1 MLSRDTFNLIP
12 IRDKSKIPLIA
23 WAEFKNKKYDGDIK
37 TTNYAVICGEVSRC
51 VVIDIDSPELTP
63 EIFQGWE
70 ELKKKTLVVKTGSGG
85 YHIYVKPNNKDLSTI
100 LNYEEVVNKI
110 RLLVKKQHHELIED
124 LAENIF
130 EIIFQNRLVK
140 TINIKIEKL
149 DIIKNSESV
158 GIEFS
163 KSKI

>member
-1 MLSRDTFNLIP
+1 MKIIKLKLKDNFKYKRKVIIKNLV
-12 IRDKSKIPLIA
+12 L
-23 WAEFKNKKYDGDIK
+23 N
-37 TTNYAVICGEVSRC
+37 
-51 VVIDIDSPELTP
+51 
-63 EIFQGWE
+63 IFIGIHNFE
-70 ELKKKTLVVKTGSGG
+70 KKKKQRVRFNIEVVTNPN
-85 YHIYVKPNNKDLSTI
+85 IKPNNKDLTTI
-100 LNYEEVVNKI
+100 LNYEDLINKI
-110 RLLVKKQHHELIED
+110 KLLVKKQHHELIED

-140 TINIKIEKL
+140 KTNIKIEKL

>member
-1 MLSRDTFNLIP
+1 MKIIKLKIKESFKCKRKVIIKNLV
-12 IRDKSKIPLIA
+12 L
-23 WAEFKNKKYDGDIK
+23 N
-37 TTNYAVICGEVSRC
+37 
-51 VVIDIDSPELTP
+51 
-63 EIFQGWE
+63 IFIGIHNFE
-70 ELKKKTLVVKTGSGG
+70 KKKKQRVRFNIEVVTNPN
-85 YHIYVKPNNKDLSTI
+85 IKPNNKDLTTI
-100 LNYEEVVNKI
+100 LNYEDLINKI
-110 RLLVKKQHHELIED
+110 KLLVKKQHHELIED

-140 TINIKIEKL
+140 KTNIKIEKL

>member
-1 MLSRDTFNLIP
+1 MKIIKLKIKERFKYKRKVIIKNLV
-12 IRDKSKIPLIA
+12 L
-23 WAEFKNKKYDGDIK
+23 N
-37 TTNYAVICGEVSRC
+37 
-51 VVIDIDSPELTP
+51 
-63 EIFQGWE
+63 IFIGIHNFE
-70 ELKKKTLVVKTGSGG
+70 KKKKQRVRFNIEVVTDPN
-85 YHIYVKPNNKDLSTI
+85 IKPNNKDLTTI
-100 LNYEEVVNKI
+100 LNYEDLINKI
-110 RLLVKKQHHELIED
+110 KLLVKKQHHELIED

-140 TINIKIEKL
+140 KTSIKIEKL

>member
-1 MLSRDTFNLIP
+1 MKIIKFKTKEQFKYKRKVIIKNLV
-12 IRDKSKIPLIA
+12 L
-23 WAEFKNKKYDGDIK
+23 N
-37 TTNYAVICGEVSRC
+37 
-51 VVIDIDSPELTP
+51 
-63 EIFQGWE
+63 IFIGIHNFE
-70 ELKKKTLVVKTGSGG
+70 KKKKQRVRFNIEVVTDPN
-85 YHIYVKPNNKDLSTI
+85 IKPNNKDLTTI
-100 LNYEEVVNKI
+100 LNYEDLINKI
-110 RLLVKKQHHELIED
+110 KLLVKKQHHELIED

-140 TINIKIEKL
+140 KTSIKIEKL

>member
-1 MLSRDTFNLIP
+1 MKIIKLKLKESFKYKRKIIIKNLV
-12 IRDKSKIPLIA
+12 L
-23 WAEFKNKKYDGDIK
+23 N
-37 TTNYAVICGEVSRC
+37 
-51 VVIDIDSPELTP
+51 
-63 EIFQGWE
+63 IFIGIHNFE
-70 ELKKKTLVVKTGSGG
+70 KKKKQRVRFNIEVVTNPN
-85 YHIYVKPNNKDLSTI
+85 IKPNNKDLTTI
-100 LNYEEVVNKI
+100 LNYEDLINKI
-110 RLLVKKQHHELIED
+110 KLLVKKQHHELIED

-140 TINIKIEKL
+140 KINIKIEKL